1 MLGISSLLS
10 SALTTPTPILLS
22 LPSLKSR
29 ANSQGCTVIKRNL
42 KTEMRR
48 FRTPFRLRTWTVVV
62 QMRWNAKKSERCDR
76 HSANSCSN
84 RPCLIQILDNSDNGH
99 LFSRPLK
106 KLARD
111 ESFSIGVARGKA
123 EKLLA
128 MEEEEGS
135 CKQEEFYS
143 VEEPEGEGV
152 GGGQE
157 GKAAAIALRNEGT
170 ERCAITITAKS
181 SAEEQYVHNLMHGSV
196 DMLKLPEG
204 ATLLAGTEGLL
215 INSDA
220 DGFDV
225 LSYMRRLDTLQF
237 GKLLLYAHQ
246 LPSTHTLLSQNFHA
260 FPVGTV
266 SVADV
271 QKQGKGRGGNKWESP
286 KGCLMFSYTLQMED
300 GRSVPFLQ
308 YVVSLAVIEGIEAV
322 CSSKVV
328 KMPEVKIKW
337 PNDLYAKGLK
347 IGGVLCTSTYSSK
360 KFNVVIGVGLNVANQ
375 HPTICLDTLL
385 HELCSD
391 PTTLT
396 RHELLAA
403 ILGRFEVLFK
413 VFLSQGFSALE
424 SKYYQRWLHSGQT
437 VELEEREEG
446 SSKVSKVYVRIQG
459 LTATGYLRAVDDSDD
474 PYELHPDGNSFDF
487 LQGLVRKKM

>member
-1 MLGISSLLS
+1 
-10 SALTTPTPILLS
+10 
-22 LPSLKSR
+22 
-29 ANSQGCTVIKRNL
+29 
-42 KTEMRR
+42 
-48 FRTPFRLRTWTVVV
+48 
-62 QMRWNAKKSERCDR
+62 
-76 HSANSCSN
+76 
-84 RPCLIQILDNSDNGH
+84 
-99 LFSRPLK
+99 LFQV
-106 KLARD
+106 
-111 ESFSIGVARGKA
+111 GVTRGKT

-128 MEEEEGS
+128 MEEEEKGS

-204 ATLLAGTEGLL
+204 ATLVAGTEGLL

-225 LSYMRRLDTLQF
+225 LSYMRKLDTLEF

-271 QKQGKGRGGNKWESP
+271 QNQGKGRGGNKWESP

-322 CSSKVV
+322 CSSKVCS
-328 KMPEVKIKW
+328 
-337 PNDLYAKGLK
+337 LYS
-347 IGGVLCTSTYSSK
+347 GGRYSTLSLSPPLCDSS
-360 KFNVVIGVGLNVANQ
+360 
-375 HPTICLDTLL
+375 
-385 HELCSD
+385 
-391 PTTLT
+391 
-396 RHELLAA
+396 
-403 ILGRFEVLFK
+403 GR
-413 VFLSQGFSALE
+413 
-424 SKYYQRWLHSGQT
+424 
-437 VELEEREEG
+437 
-446 SSKVSKVYVRIQG
+446 
-459 LTATGYLRAVDDSDD
+459 
-474 PYELHPDGNSFDF
+474 
-487 LQGLVRKKM
+487 